1 MEIVP
6 LAPRRLADAASLLES
21 SPTTRGCWC
30 MWFLLSSREAQAGW
44 GELNRSRFTALA
56 ARDDPP
62 AGLLAYQ
69 DGIPVGWC
77 AMGPRSRYPRVLRSP
92 LMAGRDPAEDDTV
105 WFVPCF
111 FVRRGARRAGL
122 TAGLLGRCRARPELR
137 RDGDRGLSARRPG
150 PAYLGPLPRHRA
162 DVRRVRVQP
171 RRPAVAAPGRHA
183 SGHFWLTGPPGGP
196 PLSITFA
203 VFSVFSAIAVAGYFS
218 RISWGI
224 AG

>member
-122 TAGLLGRCRARPELR
+122 TAGLLGAVVGHARNSAATAIEGFPLAGQGPHTSDRYLGTEPMFAACGFSPVARP
-137 RDGDRGLSARRPG
+137 SP
-150 PAYLGPLPRHRA
+150 
-162 DVRRVRVQP
+162 RRVVMRLDI
-171 RRPAVAAPGRHA
+171 
-183 SGHFWLTGPPGGP
+183 SG
-196 PLSITFA
+196 
-203 VFSVFSAIAVAGYFS
+203 
-218 RISWGI
+218 
-224 AG
+224 